1 MTGVLMQWENSDAEK
16 HTFKGGHH
24 EKIRVEIR
32 AVFQPEKDRQ
42 DGQQTT

>member
-32 AVFQPEKDRQ
+32 AVFQPEKDCQ